1 MEQSQASRNMYER
14 IYDKLKSLGVHE
26 SVKCLDSELG
36 DLEVDLK
43 LIQDTLKGMN
53 LIFNEQSEH
62 YSEYNNEDY
71 SDFDD
76 NYTISGVNEIIADL
90 EAKDKNIDENIKRI
104 RKKITIATEEKEM
117 MDFLKTVLKDLNG

>member
-1 MEQSQASRNMYER
+1 
-14 IYDKLKSLGVHE
+14 
-26 SVKCLDSELG
+26 
-36 DLEVDLK
+36 
-43 LIQDTLKGMN
+43 MN